1 MIRFFD
7 ILFSGIGVIV
17 LFPVFIIVYL
27 IIILESK
34 GGGFYLQNRV
44 GKNGKNF
51 KLYKFRT
58 MSIGADKKGLLTVG
72 GSDARITK
80 IGKFIRRFKIDEL
93 PQLFNVLKGDMSLV
107 GPRPEVRKYVDLY
120 TPDQQIILTVQPGI
134 TDYASI
140 EYVDENRILGLAEE
154 PEKAY
159 IKEIMPAKI
168 KLNMKFI
175 ENRSIAEYFRVI
187 FLTIKAIY
195 KTDHQEN

>member
-7 ILFSGIGVIV
+7 ILFSAIGII
-17 LFPVFIIVYL
+17 LLLPIFIIVYIF
-27 IIILESK
+27 IIIESR
-34 GGGFYLQNRV
+34 GGGFYLQDRV
-44 GKNGKNF
+44 GRNGIDF

-58 MSIGADKKGLLTVG
+58 MSKGADKKGLLTVG
-72 GSDARITK
+72 GNDARITK
-80 IGKFIRRFKIDEL
+80 TGSFLRRFKIDEL

-120 TPDQQIILTVQPGI
+120 NTEQQIILAVRPGI

-140 EYVDENRILGLAEE
+140 EYVDENRILGLAEN

-159 IKEIMPAKI
+159 IQEIMPAKI

-175 ENRSIAEYFRVI
+175 ENRSIVEYFRVI
-187 FLTIKAIY
+187 FLTVKAIF
-195 KTDHQEN
+195 KTEH